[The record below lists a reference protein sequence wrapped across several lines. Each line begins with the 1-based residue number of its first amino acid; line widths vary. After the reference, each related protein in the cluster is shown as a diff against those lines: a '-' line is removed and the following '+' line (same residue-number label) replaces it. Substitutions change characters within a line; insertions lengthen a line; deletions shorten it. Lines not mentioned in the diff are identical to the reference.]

1 VKPFLLL
8 LALLLPFTLFA
19 QGDAT
24 QLSGLRL
31 QVAQNPADV
40 SLRLELAYRSALAG
54 DMEEALKH
62 YQLVLVQDPQ
72 NILAA
77 EGVLWALQSLNRIEE
92 SVLQAEALL
101 QIHPKNPNLY
111 SFLGYG
117 YSQQNRH
124 LQARY
129 AYNLAARYATDTQ
142 NRDTAQNG
150 LAWEYIFLQNMA
162 AADRALCKVSS
173 AKDEHALQLIHK
185 TRISAT
191 ASFSTDYRD
200 LQSLGL
206 RAEIKQKSL
215 ALALYAEQI
224 VMEGESFSKRWGAG
238 MGWNLANLAIEASLS
253 LLSGDDPRIYP
264 ASLGSAGI
272 SAKLYWQNLQ
282 IDPLLRLGY
291 GHYERLDS
299 QQLDAGLILNT
310 HSWDAGYRFSY
321 VYIDSELPRG
331 DSQKGLHSANLGCR
345 IFPQTHAALYLFLGD
360 QAWWVNQF
368 GVVYDKFDAQSRA
381 YAISITQTL
390 SQRLTGI
397 IYQQIGFEDEA
408 QYSTSLSISLAY

>member
-1 VKPFLLL
+1 MKPCLLL

-19 QGDAT
+19 QKDAT

-40 SLRLELAYRSALAG
+40 SLRLDLAYRSALAG
-54 DMEEALKH
+54 NMEEALKH
-62 YQLVLVQDPQ
+62 YQLILVQDPQ

-77 EGVLWALQSLNRIEE
+77 EGVLWVLQSLNRFED
-92 SVLQAEALL
+92 SVLQAEELL
-101 QIHPKNPNLY
+101 QIHPQNPALY

-129 AYNLAARYATDTQ
+129 AYSLAARYATDTQ
-142 NRDTAQNG
+142 NRDTAQTG
-150 LAWEYIFLQNMA
+150 LAWEYIFLQNLG
-162 AADRALCKVSS
+162 AADKALSKVSS
-173 AKDEHALQLIHK
+173 AKDEYARHLIDK
-185 TRISAT
+185 TYISAT

-253 LLSGDDPRIYP
+253 RLSGDDPRIYP
-264 ASLGSAGI
+264 ASLGSAEI

-282 IDPLLRLGY
+282 INPLFRLGY

-299 QQLDAGLILNT
+299 QQLDAGLVLSS

-331 DSQKGLHSANLGCR
+331 DSHKGLHSANLGCR
-345 IFPQTHAALYLFLGD
+345 IFPQTHAALYLFWGD

-381 YAISITQTL
+381 YAISITQEL